1 MHQKMVKSVIY
12 YILVMK
18 LKLQGDDGNA
28 AIGVDLIL
36 LLDYLRCSNAC
47 LCCCV
52 GRCADRRR
60 MVGALAVTDHVVSVS
75 PSTSHAHGVSQ
86 YHETKHHNHTTDLTS
101 LRLPSLMPITTP
113 SSTK

>member
-47 LCCCV
+47 LCCW
-52 GRCADRRR
+52 RR
-60 MVGALAVTDHVVSVS
+60 
-75 PSTSHAHGVSQ
+75 
-86 YHETKHHNHTTDLTS
+86 
-101 LRLPSLMPITTP
+101 
-113 SSTK
+113 